1 MAGYVYGGLWFGSI
15 MALYLRIKS
24 WIHPSAGK
32 TPEAMKP
39 LQQPG
44 DEKNGIKNK
53 FFF

>member
-1 MAGYVYGGLWFGSI
+1 

-24 WIHPSAGK
+24 WIHPLKGK

-44 DEKNGIKNK
+44 DEDSVEA
-53 FFF
+53 